1 MIKPEI
7 IALLKTGSFCVALTK
22 WEKSLTFTIVQTKIN
37 PSRGAVRKKLLII
50 SIIILCIG
58 IYLNIYSCY
67 QCENIIQRSIKS
79 ENFGGQKTILYLIK
93 TVNSFCRSCS
103 DYETLKESGSYIIF
117 YVENDFTDNDIDNF
131 RDAFQINK
139 SDRVEGF

>member
-1 MIKPEI
+1 M
-7 IALLKTGSFCVALTK
+7 
-22 WEKSLTFTIVQTKIN
+22 
-37 PSRGAVRKKLLII
+37 
-50 SIIILCIG
+50 
-58 IYLNIYSCY
+58 
-67 QCENIIQRSIKS
+67 
-79 ENFGGQKTILYLIK
+79 IK